1 VIEVRCTIEFLKWM
15 GGLQDGRAKRAIA
28 ARIDRLATGNPG
40 DVKPV
45 GRGVSELRIRYGP
58 GYRIYYVQRGTVLIV
73 LLCGGDKSSQDADI
87 AKAHVIAEDLEDWQM
102 ALKTLPYDS
111 AEYVE
116 DDQAIA
122 EYLEE
127 AMKIAMEDSDPS
139 FLAQALGTVA
149 RARGMSQIA
158 KEAGLS
164 RESLYKALGA
174 EGNPE
179 FGTIL
184 RVIQALGLRLSIAS
198 SASGSAA
205 SGS

>member
-1 VIEVRCTIEFLKWM
+1 M
-15 GGLQDGRAKRAIA
+15 A
-28 ARIDRLATGNPG
+28 
-40 DVKPV
+40 VK
-45 GRGVSELRIRYGP
+45 
-58 GYRIYYVQRGTVLIV
+58 TF
-73 LLCGGDKSSQDADI
+73 
-87 AKAHVIAEDLEDWQM
+87 
-102 ALKTLPYDS
+102 PYDS
-111 AEYVE
+111 AEYLE

-122 EYLEE
+122 EYLQE

-158 KEAGLS
+158 KDAGLS

-184 RVIQALGLRLSIAS
+184 RVLQALGLKLSIQS
-198 SASGSAA
+198 RDSAA
-205 SGS
+205 